1 METNIRNIY
10 SEIYGIL
17 EVLGENYKKKLPSK
31 LLKQISEE
39 KNPQYQPNYNITDNI
54 NLAKETK
61 GIIAL
66 FKTNYWCESEIEKQ
80 ELLKKFKDNEQ
91 KYRKIIQEKYD
102 IYNIFEKRKNKKTEE
117 NTIIQNS
124 IIQYKENLIHK
135 ILKKIKDKLFKIFSK
150 PN

>member
-66 FKTNYWCESEIEKQ
+66 FKINYWCESEIEKQ